1 MVAAWPDRL
10 ANVQERPR
18 RRRFRPRRPKAEP
31 RPTSSSAA
39 PARGPQ
45 RQIEPRS
52 DRRPA
57 AKVPQSR
64 GDRRRPQRTKDEIRP
79 ETPCDILMDSR
90 EGEPDRTGAAA
101 VFEGFFDFE
110 TGDPRRSG
118 GGIPRLRVGDE
129 RLWGF
134 EVWWRVDPE
143 RAGLTV
149 DDRAQLEA
157 SKRLLRG
164 LLRDARRS
172 GGFRS
177 LPART

>member
-1 MVAAWPDRL
+1 MR
-10 ANVQERPR
+10 ERPR
-18 RRRFRPRRPKAEP
+18 RRRFRSRRPKAEP
-31 RPTSSSAA
+31 RPTSSSPA

-45 RQIEPRS
+45 RRIEPRS
-52 DRRPA
+52 DRRTPGRI
-57 AKVPQSR
+57 PQGR
-64 GDRRRPQRTKDEIRP
+64 GDRGRRPLRARDELRP
-79 ETPCDILMDSR
+79 GTPCVILLDCR

-101 VFEGFFDFE
+101 LFEGFFDFE
-110 TGDPRRSG
+110 TGDPRRSD
-118 GGIPRLRVGDE
+118 GGIPRLRLGDE

-134 EVWWRVDPE
+134 ECWWRVDAA
-143 RAGLTV
+143 RAGLTA
-149 DDRAQLEA
+149 DDREQLET